1 MKIAIASD
9 HAGFELKNKLVG
21 ILKNHGHDVVD
32 CGPDSFNP
40 NDDYPDFIGKA
51 SEMVSSD
58 STITGIVLG
67 GTGQGEQ
74 ITANKYA
81 GVRCALF
88 YGPAFPIAEV
98 DISGK
103 KSSDPYEIIK
113 LSREHNDANMLSV
126 AVRFVN
132 ENEAVKAI
140 DLFLNT
146 PFSQE
151 ERHTRRIE
159 KIKKLEANL

>member
-9 HAGFELKNKLVG
+9 HAGFELKNKLIE
-21 ILKNHGHDVVD
+21 ILKGKGHDVAD
-32 CGPDSFNP
+32 CGPESLNP
-40 NDDYPDFIGKA
+40 DDDYPDFIGKA

-67 GTGQGEQ
+67 GSGEGEQ
-74 ITANKYA
+74 IAANKYK

-88 YGPAFPIAEV
+88 YGPVAPVSEV

-103 KSSDPYEIIK
+103 KSSDPYEIVR
-113 LSREHNDANMLSV
+113 LAREHNDANMLSI
-126 AVRFVN
+126 AVRFVGDD
-132 ENEAVKAI
+132 EAIEAI

-151 ERHTRRIE
+151 ERHLRRVE
-159 KIKKLEANL
+159 KIKKIENGR